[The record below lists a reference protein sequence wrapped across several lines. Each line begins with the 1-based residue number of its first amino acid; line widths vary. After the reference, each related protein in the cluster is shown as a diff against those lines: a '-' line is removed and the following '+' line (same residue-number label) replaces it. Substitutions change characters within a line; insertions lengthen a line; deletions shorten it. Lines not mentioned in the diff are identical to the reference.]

1 MGNFCNVFHKTFTI
15 LIFEGFMY
23 VLNFAEVFG
32 MEIKLL
38 EADIEFTLQ
47 EFAAGQFWSITYFG
61 GRDIVR
67 RNMEKQI

>member
-1 MGNFCNVFHKTFTI
+1 M
-15 LIFEGFMY
+15 
-23 VLNFAEVFG
+23 NFAEVFG

-47 EFAAGQFWSITYFG
+47 EFAADQFWSITYFG

>member
-1 MGNFCNVFHKTFTI
+1 
-15 LIFEGFMY
+15 MY